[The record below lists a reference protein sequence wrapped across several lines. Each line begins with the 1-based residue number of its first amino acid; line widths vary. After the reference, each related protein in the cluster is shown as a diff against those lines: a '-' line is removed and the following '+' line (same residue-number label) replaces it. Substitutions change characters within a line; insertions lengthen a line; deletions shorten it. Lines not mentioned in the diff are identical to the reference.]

1 MVKGAN
7 GKEEE
12 RERAQCN
19 YCEADYAGD
28 SKNCGTSTLW
38 SHIEHKCKQCPF
50 STYVQ
55 KHTKQ
60 GMITDYFT
68 KTIQDSE
75 VNSSKTRT
83 SMFSQ
88 ATVRELIGKY
98 FIIGELPFRHIEG
111 KGFRLLVSHFFPTF
125 EFPSRVT
132 IARDIYQLFLE
143 EKKNLRKAFVN
154 RRLSLTTD
162 CWTSIQSI
170 SYMCLTAQWIDDS
183 WKMQKRIISFIQV
196 PSHKGD
202 MVAKELINCINQWGI
217 TQLFSIRVDNA
228 SSNDVALRK
237 VKEYLTERDKA
248 LVLDGEMFHM
258 RCCAHILNLVVN
270 DGFKDMSYVISSI
283 RNAVRYVRSSPARL
297 KQFREASL
305 KYKSVFKYM
314 EGDVYYT
321 KYFEEER
328 VNGEKLDGPPEASD
342 WSNAEVFVKFLNSF
356 YQLTLKFSGSLYV
369 TSNLFFQEIL
379 QVQVELNDMKA
390 SKDEL
395 ISKMAGSM
403 QLKFNKYWGN
413 VEKVNLLEYIAS
425 ILDPRFKLDV
435 VRNGFRYFY
444 DAITAEI
451 MIKKVKN
458 MMTRLYAFYQ
468 KIVVLPNSSN
478 DQQATENA
486 TFKFNASSSSTSF
499 LIKLRFV
506 SSEVA
511 TNDLDDYLND
521 RKEKLLDNVDFDI
534 LDWWK
539 RNSSKYPIVS
549 HIAKDVLAVQISSVA
564 SELAFFTG
572 GRILDPFRNS
582 LSPKTV
588 EALICSKNSLTWQ
601 FIQARP

>member
-19 YCEADYAGD
+19 YCEADYAAD

-88 ATVRELIGKY
+88 ATVRKLIGKY
-98 FIIGELPFRHIEG
+98 FIIDELLFRNIE
-111 KGFRLLVSHFFPTF
+111 
-125 EFPSRVT
+125 
-132 IARDIYQLFLE
+132 
-143 EKKNLRKAFVN
+143 
-154 RRLSLTTD
+154 
-162 CWTSIQSI
+162 
-170 SYMCLTAQWIDDS
+170 
-183 WKMQKRIISFIQV
+183 
-196 PSHKGD
+196 
-202 MVAKELINCINQWGI
+202 
-217 TQLFSIRVDNA
+217 VDNA

-237 VKEYLTERDKA
+237 VNGYLTEKDIA

-258 RCCAHILNLVVN
+258 RYCAHILNLVVN
-270 DGFKDMSYVISSI
+270 DGFKDMSYAISSI
-283 RNAVRYVRSSPARL
+283 RNAVRYVRSSPTRL
-297 KQFREASL
+297 KQFREAW
-305 KYKSVFKYM
+305 
-314 EGDVYYT
+314 DVYYT

-328 VNGEKLDGPPEASD
+328 VNEEKLDGPPEASD

-435 VRNGFRYFY
+435 VRNGFKYLY

-458 MMTRLYAFYQ
+458 MMTSLYAFYQ

-486 TFKFNASSSSTSF
+486 TFKSNASSSSTSF

-539 RNSSKYPIVS
+539 RNSSKYPVVS
-549 HIAKDVLAVQISSVA
+549 RIANDVLAVQISSVA
-564 SELAFFTG
+564 SELAFSTG
-572 GRILDPFRNS
+572 GRILYPFRSS

-588 EALICSKNSLTWQ
+588 EALICSKN
-601 FIQARP
+601 RV